1 VNRGSEDEESGLE
14 ERGMPMPLRV
24 LAVVGAFSFLM
35 LGINSLM
42 PLLRMPAPAPPDRL
56 DPRRLP
62 VT

>member
-1 VNRGSEDEESGLE
+1 
-14 ERGMPMPLRV
+14 MPMPLRV

-35 LGINSLM
+35 LGINSLV

-56 DPRRLP
+56 DPRRMP